1 MSNRN
6 LAAAAPQILGVLLS
20 TPRSP
25 ATSIVEFLR
34 SGLRR
39 FAAWRNRLYEFLASD
54 HRPRRISDIDINDRE
69 GKRCAM
75 PGNDKLW
82 LTSKTASAGR
92 PIF

>member
-6 LAAAAPQILGVLLS
+6 LAAAAPQILGILLS

-25 ATSIVEFLR
+25 ATSIVEFLL
-34 SGLRR
+34 SATAVESAKSFMSSWPAIIAL
-39 FAAWRNRLYEFLASD
+39 
-54 HRPRRISDIDINDRE
+54 RRISDIDINDRE
-69 GKRCAM
+69 GNRCAM